1 MLFNAPLLFK
11 VKNAKC
17 KNINFSYDI
26 KPDLLSKE
34 CLKMK
39 NIFFALKNLPFCP
52 RMSAD
57 QIYLQ
62 IFLLN
67 ASLYNLRCPDWA
79 LVQEFRQWVFF
90 VYDRTRQ
97 N

>member
-1 MLFNAPLLFK
+1 
-11 VKNAKC
+11 
-17 KNINFSYDI
+17 
-26 KPDLLSKE
+26 
-34 CLKMK
+34 MK

-79 LVQEFRQWVFF
+79 LVQEFRQWVFLF
-90 VYDRTRQ
+90 TTERDKINSMSNLT
-97 N
+97 NAHGGFNPPLL